1 MGLRFAFFR
10 VASKSRTEVVRSE
23 GRLRTSESERPSN
36 SPSGARRIS
45 ATRLHDRGRTLILLD
60 HFTRYHA
67 EEIMIRQQHFMK
79 ATSVAFRVLP
89 LLLTGLLFAGTNAV
103 GAQAP
108 STASGRY
115 LVRGNLAECVR
126 RAEGAFAAEGFRVN
140 GRGESW
146 AYGVRSPWQGGVTCL
161 TAPEGNTWAAVFVAG
176 SGVTA
181 ASAGEQRG
189 RLISQLGNPTAASAG
204 EQRGRL
210 ISQLGNPTAAI
221 SAAPTPNSGGSARK
235 LCGWTVSLP
244 VYDKWQQLGGENGIL
259 GCAISDEKEAQS
271 SPSGSSGTVV
281 LFNKA
286 GGALYHITT
295 GRNMGR
301 VHAVSAVIGLK
312 FSELGDTGSWL
323 GFPVGDQVL
332 VPQGFR
338 SNFEGGYIVW
348 NRSMGN
354 ATAYRNNP

>member
-45 ATRLHDRGRTLILLD
+45 ATRLHDRGRVLILLD
-60 HFTRYHA
+60 HFTRSHA

-89 LLLTGLLFAGTNAV
+89 LLLTGLLFAGTSAV

-115 LVRGNLAECVR
+115 LVRGNIAECVQ

-181 ASAGEQRG
+181 ASAGEQSG
-189 RLISQLGNPTAASAG
+189 RLIS
-204 EQRGRL
+204 R
-210 ISQLGNPTAAI
+210 LGNPTAAI
-221 SAAPTPNSGGSARK
+221 SAAPTPKSGGSAGK
-235 LCGWTVSLP
+235 LCGWTVSRP
-244 VYDKWQQLGGENGIL
+244 VYDKWQQLGGENGI
-259 GCAISDEKEAQS
+259 
-271 SPSGSSGTVV
+271 
-281 LFNKA
+281 
-286 GGALYHITT
+286 
-295 GRNMGR
+295 
-301 VHAVSAVIGLK
+301 
-312 FSELGDTGSWL
+312 
-323 GFPVGDQVL
+323 
-332 VPQGFR
+332 
-338 SNFEGGYIVW
+338 
-348 NRSMGN
+348 
-354 ATAYRNNP
+354 